1 MRKSVKCRQLGE
13 LTCLGFI
20 RQIVSYEAEIN
31 NLKANVNHSNHLL
44 ENHRTRVGIAIK
56 GYTSLPT
63 GRRVMH
69 IQGSM
74 CCLMC

>member
-1 MRKSVKCRQLGE
+1 MLRFRIVTIMRKSVKCRQLGE

-44 ENHRTRVGIAIK
+44 DNHRTRVGIAIK
-56 GYTSLPT
+56 G
-63 GRRVMH
+63 
-69 IQGSM
+69 
-74 CCLMC
+74 